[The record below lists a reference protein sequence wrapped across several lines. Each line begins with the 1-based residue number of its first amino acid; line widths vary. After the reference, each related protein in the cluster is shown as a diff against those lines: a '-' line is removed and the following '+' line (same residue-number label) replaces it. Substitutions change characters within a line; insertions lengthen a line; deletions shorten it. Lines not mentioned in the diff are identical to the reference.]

1 MSGVAQRPALG
12 RLALYNG
19 RPTSYLNP
27 LMNDP
32 EDTMP
37 GPQSASPGTLNPP
50 LFVDAGA
57 VAEADPA
64 N

>member
-1 MSGVAQRPALG
+1 
-12 RLALYNG
+12 
-19 RPTSYLNP
+19 
-27 LMNDP
+27 MNDP

-64 N
+64 NLELPRFSGQVNTVCG